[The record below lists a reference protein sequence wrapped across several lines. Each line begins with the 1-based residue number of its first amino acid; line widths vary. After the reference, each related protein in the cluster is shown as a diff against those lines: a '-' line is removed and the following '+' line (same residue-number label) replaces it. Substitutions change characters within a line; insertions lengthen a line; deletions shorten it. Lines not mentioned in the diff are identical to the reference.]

1 MLLRSAG
8 ILFLFV
14 FLSGCGSHEVY
25 ITGKEKNTKSA
36 VVPVNRAMV
45 TEAVLPVL
53 PSEKT
58 VSESGTGSYTVSQQ
72 SADGRIDINTA
83 DRDALMTLKGIGEK
97 KALAVIAYR
106 VEHGGFESTEELM
119 KVKGIGEKTFAGLKD
134 KVTVGR

>member
-36 VVPVNRAMV
+36 VVPVNRAMI
-45 TEAVLPVL
+45 TEAAL
-53 PSEKT
+53 PSWKT
-58 VSESGTGSYTVSQQ
+58 VSESETVSHTVSQQ
-72 SADGRIDINTA
+72 SADGRININTA

-106 VEHGGFESTEELM
+106 EEHGDFESTEELM

>member
-36 VVPVNRAMV
+36 VVPVSRAMV
-45 TEAVLPVL
+45 TEAVLP
-53 PSEKT
+53 SGKT
-58 VSESGTGSYTVSQQ
+58 VSEAETVSYTVSQQ

-106 VEHGGFESTEELM
+106 EEHGGFESTEELM

>member
-1 MLLRSAG
+1 
-8 ILFLFV
+8 
-14 FLSGCGSHEVY
+14 
-25 ITGKEKNTKSA
+25 
-36 VVPVNRAMV
+36 MV

-58 VSESGTGSYTVSQQ
+58 VSESGTDLYTVSQQ

-106 VEHGGFESTEELM
+106 EEHGGFESTEELM

>member
-36 VVPVNRAMV
+36 AVPVSREMA
-45 TEAVLPVL
+45 TEAVLPL
-53 PSEKT
+53 RKT
-58 VSESGTGSYTVSQQ
+58 VSGAETLSYNVSQQ
-72 SADGRIDINTA
+72 PADGRIDINTA

-97 KALAVIAYR
+97 KAQAVIAYR
-106 VEHGGFESTEELM
+106 EEHGGFESTEELM

>member
-36 VVPVNRAMV
+36 VVPVSRAMI
-45 TEAVLPVL
+45 TEETLPL
-53 PSEKT
+53 GKT
-58 VSESGTGSYTVSQQ
+58 VSGSETVSYTVSGQ
-72 SADGRIDINTA
+72 SADSRIDINTA
-83 DRDALMTLKGIGEK
+83 DRDTLMTLKGIGEK

-106 VEHGGFESTEELM
+106 DEHGGFKSTEELM